1 MTQDDLIKLL
11 GAVGI
16 GSILIAVATLLKL
29 RPERTKILIESAG
42 AVVVMQNSL
51 IDDLNEKI
59 QILEAENTM
68 LRKRLR
74 NMEKMVQDLDLRT
87 TTIEERSKEHQH
99 EYQDLDHC
107 TATIE
112 ERNKEQDLK

>member
-11 GAVGI
+11 GAIGI

-59 QILEAENTM
+59 RALEAENAM
-68 LRKRLR
+68 LRARLR
-74 NMEKMVQDLDLRT
+74 NMEQMIKDLDVRT
-87 TTIEERSKEHQH
+87 SAVEEKVDH
-99 EYQDLDHC
+99 E
-107 TATIE
+107 E
-112 ERNKEQDLK
+112 K